1 LGGSRRN
8 SSLTPARVVRG
19 LTSKIVIIQ
28 PKCTLSQKIIAS
40 QALNAFK
47 DKYCNKDNHRSRRV
61 NRLQIFKVLPSKE
74 TEEVCE
80 GTLQDQLTPKAVLF
94 IVDHESRKIFFYK
107 GKKARLSLQIL
118 GTLLAQELRK
128 QLKLFYQV
136 FDVPGWEKLPEEVSA
151 LLDLTPEKGKAEEI
165 RVPPTEEVEE
175 NAAPELS
182 EEEVTPPRRFWGS
195 WQPPGGNLAPVHH
208 SIVTKDV
215 IHKLQKVP
223 PPPGYLRNLLQVGG
237 ELFSENIYLE
247 SFVQNRK
254 NVVELEKIGGLP
266 DGFTFI
272 ENLPFRLFS
281 VRGQVE
287 AIDYLIPWEQLPNR
301 EVRIEV
307 PVLYKD
313 RLLHQ
318 RDPVLLLKAFQLPPE
333 DQIEVESAEAHGG
346 FNDNEETTSAP
357 DSGEGSEEPAPERK
371 GKSRPFTI

>member
-1 LGGSRRN
+1 
-8 SSLTPARVVRG
+8 
-19 LTSKIVIIQ
+19 
-28 PKCTLSQKIIAS
+28 
-40 QALNAFK
+40 
-47 DKYCNKDNHRSRRV
+47 
-61 NRLQIFKVLPSKE
+61 LQIFKVLPSKE
-74 TEEVCE
+74 TEEVCA
-80 GTLQDQLTPKAVLF
+80 GTLQEQLTPKAVLL

-107 GKKARLSLQIL
+107 GKKARLSLQVL

-136 FDVPGWEKLPEEVSA
+136 SDVPGWEKLPDAVSA
-151 LLDLTPEKGKAEEI
+151 LLELTPEKGKTEEI
-165 RVPPTEEVEE
+165 RISPPEEVEE
-175 NAAPELS
+175 NAAPEPT
-182 EEEVTPPRRFWGS
+182 EEDLTSPRRFWGS

-215 IHKLQKVP
+215 IHKLQKVQ

-254 NVVELEKIGGLP
+254 NVVELEKIGSLP
-266 DGFTFI
+266 DGFTYI

-333 DQIEVESAEAHGG
+333 DQIEVESAEAHGESKES
-346 FNDNEETTSAP
+346 EELASMP
-357 DSGEGSEEPAPERK
+357 DSGADTGEPAPERK